1 MSLIMIA
8 YTYFIIVLSIF
19 PDFIKFLVEPLF
31 NLLFRFL
38 HASFFKAHFIY
49 FIN

>member
-1 MSLIMIA
+1 MSLVIIA
-8 YTYFIIVLSIF
+8 NTFFIIIMSIF

-31 NLLFRFL
+31 YLLFRFF